1 MDPISRL
8 YPFLS
13 VRDVGAAVDFYREA
27 FGATEVAE
35 RLEAPDGTAV
45 AQLDIDGR
53 PLGVASERLDL
64 GNPSPGTAGGTTVRV
79 SIHVADPDAA
89 QARAVAAG
97 AREVFPVADPTVL
110 DAAGPRDR
118 PARAPLADRPAAEP
132 GGRRWLTSCRS

>member
-1 MDPISRL
+1 MESISRL

-27 FGATEVAE
+27 FGAVEVAE

-45 AQLDIDGR
+45 AQLEIDGR

-64 GNPSPGTAGGTTVRV
+64 GNPSPETAGGTTVRV
-79 SIHVADPDAA
+79 SIHVGDPDAA

-97 AREVFPVADPTVL
+97 AREVFPVADQPYGMRQGRVIDPHGHHWL
-110 DAAGPRDR
+110 IGR
-118 PARAPLADRPAAEP
+118 PLNREGDD
-132 GGRRWLTSCRS
+132 G